1 MWGWGKNEV
10 ENSKASIFWLH
21 LTHLSGLAL
30 LCSGPMPSMP
40 WGSSITSP
48 LCRTHFAWPELM
60 NCSRTLLVFR
70 TTKNI
75 YVSKC
80 FPIFTSI
87 YTIDY
92 RAFSLLVLG
101 TPTSKALR
109 VFPKQSNSKFNQF
122 SDLASQFHIYP
133 PWLVLVGTF
142 NKEMAHK

>member
-1 MWGWGKNEV
+1 MKLAKLAYSEQTT
-10 ENSKASIFWLH
+10 
-21 LTHLSGLAL
+21 THLSGLAL
-30 LCSGPMPSMP
+30 LCSGPMPSIP

-48 LCRTHFAWPELM
+48 LCRTHLAWPELM
-60 NCSRTLLVFR
+60 NCSRTTLLVFR

-75 YVSKC
+75 CVSPS
-80 FPIFTSI
+80 FQQFLHRFTS
-87 YTIDY
+87 T